1 MRRALIPLISVVFFA
16 GAIISVVP
24 VAYAQQASA
33 GGNTGSVSAPVGGNT
48 GDVKL
53 YNPLGDNA
61 SLESLLNSI
70 LDFVIK
76 IGAVVIVLMM
86 VYVGFLFVTAQ
97 GDPGRIGEARAA
109 FFWTIVGALVLLG
122 AKAIALGVKATVE
135 ALR

>member
-1 MRRALIPLISVVFFA
+1 MRFLALPLLILSLFSSVLAFA
-16 GAIISVVP
+16 PASF
-24 VAYAQQASA
+24 AQDQGTT
-33 GGNTGSVSAPVGGNT
+33 GGNIEGTLGTTGKNAGIT
-48 GDVKL
+48 L
-53 YNPLGDNA
+53 LNPLGNNA

-76 IGAVVIVLMM
+76 IGTVVIVLMM
-86 VYVGFLFVTAQ
+86 VYIGFLFVTAQ

-135 ALR
+135 ALK